1 MKWQTFNIKYCL
13 YESYLF
19 KRFILAYIQI
29 TKLLKENYLQKNF
42 IFQNCLHRVNMWC
55 CGYYM
60 ATDLSEVLDPALCGG
75 SVSGLVPDIS
85 VSFRFLWHILKAMI
99 TYLKLKCDI
108 FWVNWRS
115 FWNIYRPTL
124 NIWERGMVTDSDS
137 QWIRQPM
144 ILLPVFAFLVS

>member
-29 TKLLKENYLQKNF
+29 TKLVKENYLQRNL
-42 IFQNCLHRVNMWC
+42 ILQNCLHRVNMW

-75 SVSGLVPDIS
+75 GQYQVWSLTFLLV
-85 VSFRFLWHILKAMI
+85 F
-99 TYLKLKCDI
+99 I
-108 FWVNWRS
+108 FYDT
-115 FWNIYRPTL
+115 F
-124 NIWERGMVTDSDS
+124 
-137 QWIRQPM
+137 
-144 ILLPVFAFLVS
+144 

>member
-42 IFQNCLHRVNMWC
+42 ILQNCLHRVNMWC

-85 VSFRFLWHILKAMI
+85 VSFRFLWHILKAMM
-99 TYLKLKCDI
+99 TYLKLKCDL

-115 FWNIYRPTL
+115 FWSIYT
-124 NIWERGMVTDSDS
+124 SH
-137 QWIRQPM
+137 WISEGVEWWLAQTVSELHSPWYYYQ
-144 ILLPVFAFLVS
+144 FLHF